1 MKVMI
6 DTNIFLDLLLDRKPF
21 ADDSARVLE
30 LCENRR
36 IDGYIS
42 ASCVTDIFYITR
54 KYSRSS
60 ETAYKAV
67 GKVLEIAKVG
77 SVTNSDVLT
86 AYERH
91 APDFED
97 CLLAVCAKSMK
108 CSCIVTRNKQ
118 DFEGMEIEA
127 LTPKELLEKFK

>member
-6 DTNIFLDLLLDRKPF
+6 DTNIFLDLLLDRQPF
-21 ADDSARVLE
+21 ADNSAKVLE
-30 LCENRR
+30 LCESRR
-36 IDGYIS
+36 IDGYIP

-54 KYSRSS
+54 KYSHSS

-108 CSCIVTRNKQ
+108 CSCVVTRNKQ
-118 DFEGMEIEA
+118 DFEEMEIEA
-127 LTPKELLEKFK
+127 LMPEELLEKFK